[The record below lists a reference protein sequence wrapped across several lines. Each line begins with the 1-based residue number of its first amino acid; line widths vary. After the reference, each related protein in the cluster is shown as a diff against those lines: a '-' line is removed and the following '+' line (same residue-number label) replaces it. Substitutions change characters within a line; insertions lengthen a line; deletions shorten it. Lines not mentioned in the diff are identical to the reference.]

1 MGPTSEEQWVLPPK
15 PEQVLW
21 APLLTPTFSLP
32 PPDCSASNPAQELLR
47 QNLRTS
53 LLMAEKFSRRYD
65 QLMRS
70 YQQKMLSGSTMLKQL
85 NQEFSWVSRLVNF
98 TQGDDQELLK
108 VTKVSRAVGGMC
120 GETKVCVCGCS
131 IV

>member
-1 MGPTSEEQWVLPPK
+1 
-15 PEQVLW
+15 
-21 APLLTPTFSLP
+21 
-32 PPDCSASNPAQELLR
+32 
-47 QNLRTS
+47 
-53 LLMAEKFSRRYD
+53 MAEKFSRQYD

-108 VTKVSRAVGGMC
+108 VTKVSRAVGACAG
-120 GETKVCVCGCS
+120 KQKYVCVDAP
-131 IV
+131 